1 MSCGCNSVIT
11 IPQTCDKNA
20 TVCQNGHVII
30 PISCSTPIISTPLH
44 GEVLLHAVDSNYWL
58 IYHHTGSTIDPD
70 IFTYTCGSTT
80 CTVNVEV
87 IEGVQEN
94 QQIITLVA
102 SGECELGSPTY
113 TWEIPPCAVLVE
125 GYTIYDNEIQLIVN
139 NYNPLLSLEEQICQI
154 TVNVCCGQCTGC
166 CKCKHFYWQPPICVN
181 TCEEVN
187 CYCPY
192 NCTEYNEQTSNCD
205 PSCSLEEPN
214 CCLSETCLELTN
226 HGVAYETNTSG
237 IKFALSANLTG
248 GIWSG
253 ALLPDISVTPE
264 NCYDGYFTNLV
275 ESVSVTLAGDYMSI
289 YIGQVDPHTGQT
301 TPTTVFIKY
310 TYGAISAV
318 MMLQVL
324 NGIVTPLN
332 VETLTV
338 VSNLYS
344 GVSYCGENCMSA
356 PGFCAECCEDSH
368 CTPSTECIFSPTCQN
383 GECLCYVNGE
393 WVAPLENGCCPQCV
407 GNVGCQECVNGVL
420 LPLPICG
427 TNEVL
432 NTSTCQCECQ
442 CSQGYCIDLLE
453 TNPSLKCKPCPSSC
467 TSLSNQWLSCGTPLQ
482 LTCPPCHSCINNECV
497 ETPCAPGYYPSDN
510 PCCVPCPTCSSPL
523 QVKEF
528 CNAIHIPEFVGCD
541 NAKEYYLFKWHGLT
555 ILPESNCD
563 YNSLINYVSPSN
575 SIDITN
581 NIGSSL
587 TVEWNATGSVF
598 FNPTGT
604 SDAFVSGGF
613 LKIKR
618 IPTGETIPTQ
628 SLLLKGTYY
637 GVTVGFEFKFNVL
650 SETCQLATIIDSVL
664 LTPVNPRLYEVS
676 CTKVLGITSSCPFSF
691 TQLTLGSGCVMPV
704 AYLNYSIFNNLPD
717 DCLVTATATN
727 QQNGTV
733 CYSLTTTHQLYACVG
748 GCGCAP
754 CEGIGTFN
762 LSIETQTSGN
772 TIYGS
777 SSVLVSCPNELI
789 GLLSTCEPASG
800 TEVCPTVNNCGS
812 SPIELPDNYTCSNC
826 ATFNCGTACT
836 TQFCGWGYQ
845 ESAFN
850 LLGYNGN
857 NIQVELLPGVLNGK
871 LCYGI
876 NTECGYVC
884 NCKIVETACNN
895 TPQVDFL
902 EFDCTTCQWKFN
914 VTDLNGTE
922 FETGTITNAIAC
934 TNVPLTYSIS
944 GTIVSVPATP
954 LSHGQTCEAY
964 LNSIGA
970 GCGSVTLTYTDNEG
984 CTASATGT
992 KFCQEDCTISI
1003 SSEIDCEDNV
1013 IEATII
1019 GGTPSYTVTATSNST
1034 VIYNN
1039 IINSNSFIIT
1049 NVPNTDVTIV
1059 VTDSNGCIATQFV
1072 ETSCCEDPEFTAV
1085 LNCTS
1090 VNNVNFSDKVTVTVT
1105 SSCEETMVAYV
1116 TLTFNNGTP
1125 TQVISSSINISG
1137 TEEIEIP
1144 NYPISVISSIIV
1156 AVNCGECL
1164 TEISVPVTCGTEP
1177 FGYDCAN
1184 CNLLVANGQYTTVNL
1199 CKSSCPN
1206 YGYNCED
1213 CTNAVQGGQYITT
1226 ALCEEN
1232 CDDCVIPITNI
1243 TIENETPIEAN
1254 LYKLTCVN
1262 GIETCVQDNVNGLTT
1277 NTNCAG
1283 LQINCTPTQG
1293 GLDCQYYEEETF
1305 SNPLSSFSILHY
1317 VKAAIESSIVTG
1329 VPKTATI
1336 TYSFRTDANN
1346 EFSLLNTGHLINEVK
1361 AEIHSA
1367 FLQISE
1373 LFSCLFPETTVTFV
1387 NKNGG
1392 YNDETTGNTATYGNI
1407 RIGSETN
1414 SVSFWA
1420 VCRQNSGYNPNS
1432 FTQTGNT
1439 FAHPQPI
1446 RYISFNRNSCFRLN
1460 SYLVTSNVCRSIMD
1474 NFIHEM
1480 GHALGLAHSQGA
1492 GNVSCGNIGCMDGGC
1507 DTSAGGCCTPSSEV
1521 LCGCGSAACEQ
1532 WTDWHSSPYYV
1543 KGIYTFYKPNS
1554 LDSFTPLISYTND
1567 IICL

>member
-192 NCTEYNEQTSNCD
+192 NCTEYNEQTSNCN

-214 CCLSETCLELTN
+214 CCLSETCLELTPFIPT
-226 HGVAYETNTSG
+226 YQTNTSG
-237 IKFALSANLTG
+237 IKFALSANLPG
-248 GIWSG
+248 GVWSG

-289 YIGQVDPHTGQT
+289 YIGQVDPDTGQT

-344 GVSYCGENCMSA
+344 GVSYCEENCMSA

-383 GECLCYVNGE
+383 GECLCYLNGE
-393 WVAPLENGCCPQCV
+393 WAEPLENGCCPQCA

-420 LPLPICG
+420 LPLPTCG
-427 TNEVL
+427 ANEVL
-432 NTSTCQCECQ
+432 NPTTCQCECQ

-555 ILPESNCD
+555 ILPEGNCD
-563 YNSLINYVSPSN
+563 YNNLINYITPSN

-637 GVTVGFEFKFNVL
+637 GVVVGFEFKFNVL
-650 SETCQLATIIDSVL
+650 SEACQLATIIDSVL
-664 LTPVNPRLYEVS
+664 LTPINPRLYGIS
-676 CTKVLGITSSCPFSF
+676 CTKVIGVTSSCPFTFS
-691 TQLTLGSGCVMPV
+691 QLTLGSGCVMPV

-826 ATFNCGTACT
+826 SPFTCNTACT

-884 NCKIVETACNN
+884 NCKIVETACTN

-944 GTIVSVPATP
+944 GTIVSVPATSLP
-954 LSHGQTCEAY
+954 FGQTCENY

-1072 ETSCCEDPEFTAV
+1072 ETSCCEDPVFTAT

-1090 VNNVNFSDKVTVTVT
+1090 VNNVNFTDTVTVVVV
-1105 SSCEETMVAYV
+1105 SSCEETMTASV
-1116 TLTFNNGTP
+1116 TIVFNNGTP
-1125 TQVISSSINISG
+1125 TQIISSSINISG

-1144 NYPISVISSIIV
+1144 NYALSNITSITV
-1156 AVNCGECL
+1156 EVNCGECTAEIPVAL
-1164 TEISVPVTCGTEP
+1164 TCSGEEV
-1177 FGYDCAN
+1177 FGYNCAD
-1184 CNLLVANGQYTTVNL
+1184 CNLLVLNGQYATVNL

-1213 CTNAVQGGQYITT
+1213 CTNAVQGGEYLTT

-1232 CDDCVIPITNI
+1232 CNCVIPITNI
-1243 TIENETPIEAN
+1243 TIENETPVEAN
-1254 LYKLTCVN
+1254 KYKLVCTN
-1262 GIETCVQDNVNGLTT
+1262 GVASCVQDNVNGTTT
-1277 NTNCAG
+1277 NSNCAG
-1283 LQINCTPTQG
+1283 LTIDCSTTG
-1293 GLDCQYYEEETF
+1293 GMDCVYYEEETF
-1305 SNPLSSFSILHY
+1305 STPNPVFSIFY
-1317 VKAAIESSIVTG
+1317 FVKGAIEAAITTG
-1329 VPKTATI
+1329 VAKTAII
-1336 TYSFRTDANN
+1336 TYSFRTDLGN
-1346 EFSLLNTGHLINEVK
+1346 EFNGITTGHTLNEVK
-1361 AEIHSA
+1361 AEIHNS
-1367 FLQISE
+1367 FLQISQ
-1373 LFSCLFPETTVTFV
+1373 LFSCLFPQTTVTFV

-1392 YNDETTGNTATYGNI
+1392 YAEETIGNTATYGNI

-1414 SVSFWA
+1414 SSNFWA
-1420 VCRQNSGYNPNS
+1420 VCRNNSGYNPNG
-1432 FTQTGNT
+1432 FTVTGDTYQQNQ
-1439 FAHPQPI
+1439 AI
-1446 RYISFNRNSCFRLN
+1446 RYINFNRNSCFRLN

-1474 NFIHEM
+1474 NFIHEA
-1480 GHALGLAHSQGA
+1480 GHALGLSHSQGA
-1492 GNVSCGNIGCMDGGC
+1492 GNISCGNLGCMDGGC
-1507 DTSAGGCCTPSSEV
+1507 DTSLGGCCTPPSEV

-1532 WTDWHSSPYYV
+1532 WTDWFSSPYYV
-1543 KGIYTFYKPNS
+1543 KGIYNFYKPNS
-1554 LDSFTPLISYTND
+1554 FDTFTPLITYTND
-1567 IICL
+1567 IICP